1 VILRAAKIAI
11 ADEHTMAAELDKPAP
26 ANVFFFCHPVLHPD
40 KSFGYLNLSFSLNP
54 KRKFY
59 AFFFIEKKI

>member
-26 ANVFFFCHPVLHPD
+26 ANVFFFVIQFSTQIRVL
-40 KSFGYLNLSFSLNP
+40 G
-54 KRKFY
+54 
-59 AFFFIEKKI
+59 I

>member
-1 VILRAAKIAI
+1 VQLNSDTSRFELVILRAAKIAI

-40 KSFGYLNLSFSLNP
+40 KSFGYLNLKLSFLT
-54 KRKFY
+54 
-59 AFFFIEKKI
+59 

>member
-26 ANVFFFCHPVLHPD
+26 ANVFFFFAIQFYTQIRVL
-40 KSFGYLNLSFSLNP
+40 G
-54 KRKFY
+54 
-59 AFFFIEKKI
+59 I